1 MTRPPRH
8 FAPTRLCGEN
18 SFPTIQRALRI
29 GDNGMSTKVRVVH
42 YLNQFFAQI
51 GGEEKADVGPEF
63 KDGPVGPGRALQQ
76 ALGENGDVVATI
88 FCGDNYF
95 AENQDTVVEELLRVL
110 VERKP
115 DLLIAGPAFESG
127 RYGIACGAVCQ
138 AAQQRLGIAAVAGMD
153 EENVGAG
160 LYRKNIYIIN
170 SGVTIARMVPTLQR
184 MAPLGLK
191 LVERAPIGKPE
202 EEGYLPRGIKR
213 NEFAAKPPAERAVDM
228 LLAKLRGDAF
238 KSEIAPPKFSGAKPA
253 APLRDLSSAVIAFV
267 TDGRLVPEG
276 NPDKI
281 EPGRPTRFTTIPIAG
296 VNSLDADKYDAV
308 HSGYDT
314 AIANRDPNRL
324 VPLDVMRELEREG
337 VIGKLHEFVHSTGGA
352 HAAVDNA
359 TNIGQGI
366 AARLKAAGV
375 TGVILT
381 ST

>member
-1 MTRPPRH
+1 M
-8 FAPTRLCGEN
+8 N
-18 SFPTIQRALRI
+18 KKI
-29 GDNGMSTKVRVVH
+29 RVVH
-42 YLNQFFAQI
+42 YLNQFFAQL
-51 GGEEKADVGPEF
+51 GGEDKADVGPGF
-63 KDGPVGPGRALQQ
+63 KDGPVGPGRGLQQ

-95 AENQDTVVEELLRVL
+95 AEHQDQVIDDVIRRL
-110 VERKP
+110 VDYKP
-115 DLLIAGPAFESG
+115 DLLLAGPAFESG
-127 RYGIACGAVCQ
+127 RYGIACGAICQ
-138 AAQQRLGIAAVAGMD
+138 AVQQRLNIAAAAGMD
-153 EENVGAG
+153 EDNVGAS
-160 LYRKNIYIIN
+160 LYRKNIYIVN
-170 SGVTIARMVPTLQR
+170 SGATIARMVPTLQR
-184 MAPLGLK
+184 MAALGLK
-191 LVERAPIGKPE
+191 LVRREPIGKPV
-202 EEGYLPRGIKR
+202 EEGYLVRGIKR
-213 NEFAAKPPAERAVDM
+213 NEFAAKPPAERAIDM

-238 KSEIAPPKFSGAKPA
+238 ISEIAPPKFTGAKPA
-253 APLRDLSSAVIAFV
+253 APLNDLSSAVIALV
-267 TDGRLVPEG
+267 TDGGLVLEG

-296 VNSLDADKYDAV
+296 VDSLAADRYDAV

-314 AIANRDPNRL
+314 TFTNQDPNRL
-324 VPLDVMRELEREG
+324 VPLDAMRELEREG

>member
-1 MTRPPRH
+1 MTGSARH
-8 FAPTRLCGEN
+8 FAPSRLCGEN
-18 SFPTIQRALRI
+18 SFPTIQRALHI

-63 KDGPVGPGRALQQ
+63 KDGPIGPGRALQQ
-76 ALGENGDVVATI
+76 ALGENADVIATI

-95 AENQDTVVEELLRVL
+95 AENQDTVVNELIRLL
-110 VERKP
+110 AERKP

-127 RYGIACGAVCQ
+127 RYGIACGAICQ
-138 AAQQRLGIAAVAGMD
+138 AAQKWLGIATVAGMD
-153 EENVGAG
+153 EDNVGAS
-160 LYRKNIYIIN
+160 LYRKTIYIVN
-170 SGVTIARMVPTLQR
+170 SGETVARMVPTLQR
-184 MAPLGLK
+184 MAALGLK
-191 LVERAPIGKPE
+191 LARVEPIGKPE
-202 EEGYLPRGIKR
+202 EEGFLPRGIKR

-228 LLAKLRGDAF
+228 LLAKLRGDVF
-238 KSEIAPPKFSGAKPA
+238 NSEIAPPKFSGAKPA
-253 APLRDLSSAVIAFV
+253 APLRDLSSAVIALV
-267 TDGRLVPEG
+267 TDGGLVPEG

-324 VPLDVMRELEREG
+324 VPLDTMRELEREG